1 VVPSG
6 HIDKL
11 ELKEFMSIKKTWA
24 APILVKYGS
33 IEQLTQLNYAD
44 LHQISQSFLPEQAL
58 GLLASL
64 TINP

>member
-1 VVPSG
+1 
-6 HIDKL
+6 
-11 ELKEFMSIKKTWA
+11 MSIKKTWA

-33 IEQLTQLNYAD
+33 IEQLTQLNYTD

>member
-1 VVPSG
+1 
-6 HIDKL
+6 
-11 ELKEFMSIKKTWA
+11 MSIKKTWA

-44 LHQISQSFLPEQAL
+44 LHQISQTFLPEQAL

-64 TINP
+64 GGLNAP